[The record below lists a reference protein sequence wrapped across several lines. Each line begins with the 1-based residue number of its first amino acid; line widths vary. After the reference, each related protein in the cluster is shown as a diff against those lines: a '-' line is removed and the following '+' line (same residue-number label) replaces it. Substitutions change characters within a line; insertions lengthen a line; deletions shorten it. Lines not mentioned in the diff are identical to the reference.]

1 MLSVGRG
8 WSARWSAARQDC
20 PCSMSS
26 LSMFAKESVKQ
37 PMFTVQSG
45 NRTETGAK
53 INDIVSNYVSLHG
66 FLLFWSKGSLEIN
79 RRVFIE
85 NRQTRFLNK
94 LFVSIILT
102 SFHGRSTPGHRTS
115 ESAEGPGNAPLP
127 QAEAGK
133 VWGMWVMQ
141 CSLCLYS
148 SDIWYYINIFKMFHL
163 TGALCMTLSMRESQS
178 IQKIWV
184 LANSR
189 STSKEYFSHPPCM
202 TVRQA
207 ACHSHLP
214 IAVACYQDML
224 GICTRST
231 LGI

>member
-37 PMFTVQSG
+37 PMFTVQSA

-53 INDIVSNYVSLHG
+53 INDIVCNYVFLHG
-66 FLLFWSKGSLEIN
+66 FFVLVKGVIGN
-79 RRVFIE
+79 KKWVFIE

-94 LFVSIILT
+94 LFESIILT

-115 ESAEGPGNAPLP
+115 ESTEGPSNAPLP
-127 QAEAGK
+127 QAEARK

-148 SDIWYYINIFKMFHL
+148 SDIWYYINIFKMLHL
-163 TGALCMTLSMRESQS
+163 TVALCMTLSMRGSQS
-178 IQKIWV
+178 IQKIRL

-207 ACHSHLP
+207 ACHSHL
-214 IAVACYQDML
+214 L
-224 GICTRST
+224 W
-231 LGI
+231 L